1 MRQAGKR
8 NLPILLVGYSGPD
21 DSEICSQAEAFGFPG
36 VIVDRDDA
44 VAIYR
49 VATEAITHARRGS
62 GPTLIECRPWTLSG
76 HTESGRHAV
85 RNPILKMEEYLS
97 RKGLFDNKFKSR
109 VMAEFRRELDTA
121 IKRVFPP
128 EKNGSI

>member
-1 MRQAGKR
+1 MATMQSLSIA
-8 NLPILLVGYSGPD
+8 LPLKPSRTP
-21 DSEICSQAEAFGFPG
+21 AA
-36 VIVDRDDA
+36 
-44 VAIYR
+44 
-49 VATEAITHARRGS
+49 GS
-62 GPTLIECRPWTLSG
+62 GPTLIECRPWVLSG

-97 RKGLFDNKFKSR
+97 RKGLFDRKFKSR

-121 IKRVFPP
+121 IKRVFSP

>member
-8 NLPILLVGYSGPD
+8 NLPMLLVCQSDQHGD
-21 DSEICSQAEAFGFPG
+21 EISAQAQAFGFPG

-62 GPTLIECRPWTLSG
+62 GPTLIECRPWPLSG
-76 HTESGRHAV
+76 HIEGGRQAA
-85 RNPILKMEEYLS
+85 RYPILKMEEYLS
-97 RKGLFDNKFKSR
+97 SKGLFDKKFKST
-109 VMAEFRRELDTA
+109 VMAGFRRELDEA
-121 IKRVFPP
+121 AH
-128 EKNGSI
+128 ND